1 MIALLIDADNLS
13 SPHWVQEAVTILEQS
28 EGTVAIRRAY
38 GSAENLKGMT
48 EVLRM
53 KAIRPFVNLH
63 LSKNTTDVSL
73 AVDAMELA
81 CLTPRPKMIAIAS
94 GDLDFVPL
102 VVRLRERGIRVICIS
117 EHSKLSQDAIPAYDQ
132 VIYVGEDITPILAPK
147 QQKVA
152 PVVEQIT
159 SSTLPKK
166 TVAKT
171 SQKKPLTSSK
181 KAAPKALVK
190 DKETPKKIAKT
201 TAASAK
207 TPPMTHQRIVA
218 ALPKMRNGEWL
229 ELSEV
234 AKALHDKKILAKSA
248 TSTKLLKQFPLHFEL
263 IPVGKPNKVRLIK
276 L

>member
-13 SPHWVQEAVTILEQS
+13 SPHWVQEALTILEQS

-117 EHSKLSQDAIPAYDQ
+117 ERSKLSQDAIPAYDH
-132 VIYVGEDITPILAPK
+132 VIYVGEDITPISALRE
-147 QQKVA
+147 QETA
-152 PVVEQIT
+152 PVVEQIA
-159 SSTLPKK
+159 SSALPKK
-166 TVAKT
+166 VVAKT
-171 SQKKPLTSSK
+171 SQTKSLASSK
-181 KAAPKALVK
+181 KTAPKAVAK
-190 DKETPKKIAKT
+190 DKETPQKVAKT
-201 TAASAK
+201 AAARAK
-207 TPPMTHQRIVA
+207 PSLTTHQTIIA
-218 ALPKMRNGEWL
+218 AFPKMREGQWL

-234 AKALHDKKILAKSA
+234 AKALHDKKLLAKSA
-248 TSTKLLKQFPLHFEL
+248 PSTKLFRQFPHHFEL
-263 IPVGKPNKVRLIK
+263 MPVGKPNKVRLIK
-276 L
+276 P